1 MDQEKIG
8 SFIKKIRKDNNLSQQ
23 AFAERLG
30 VSFQAVSKWE
40 NGKNL
45 PDISTLK
52 EIKKQFNVNIDE
64 IIDGEKTIY
73 KKRFNKKNIILLII
87 LLIAILG
94 LIIFILFR
102 FKNINSKFEF
112 NEINTTNNDFKVSG
126 SVVKTNDRTSVII
139 NDVIYI
145 GDDDDIKYETLECDL
160 YEQKA
165 DNKVKV
171 SSCDIGNDITL
182 TKYLENLKIKVD
194 HQMKNYTMFNNSNM
208 FIEINASN
216 GNKVITYKIPIEI
229 NDESCD

>member
-194 HQMKNYTMFNNSNM
+194 HQMKNCTMFTNSNM

-229 NDESCD
+229 NGESCD